1 MSEKINLG
9 IPEKNRKTIVQG
21 LSRVLADS
29 YTLYVKTHKFH
40 WNVTGPFFSQLHSTF
55 EEQYTQLQEA
65 VDSLAER
72 IRALGEFAP
81 GSFGEFQQ
89 LSSIKEQK
97 GVPAAMDMVS
107 ELLKDHETIARVIRE
122 ILPETDEAEDD
133 ASNDLL
139 TGRLREHEK
148 TAWMLR
154 AMLEG

>member
-1 MSEKINLG
+1 MAEKINLG
-9 IPEKNRKTIVQG
+9 IPEQSRKTIVKG
-21 LSRVLADS
+21 LSKVLADS
-29 YTLYVKTHKFH
+29 YTLYIKTHKFH
-40 WNVTGPFFSQLHSTF
+40 WNVTGPFFAQLHSTF

-81 GSFGEFQQ
+81 GSAEEFES
-89 LSSIKEQK
+89 LSSIKGQK
-97 GVPAAMDMVS
+97 GVPAAMEMIA

-122 ILPETDEAEDD
+122 QLPETDKAEDD
-133 ASNDLL
+133 ATNDLL